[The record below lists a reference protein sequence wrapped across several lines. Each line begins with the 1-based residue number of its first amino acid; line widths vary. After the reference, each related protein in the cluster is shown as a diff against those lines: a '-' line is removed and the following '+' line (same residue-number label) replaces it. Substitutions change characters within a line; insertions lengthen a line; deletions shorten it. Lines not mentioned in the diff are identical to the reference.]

1 MSCNEQVFR
10 KQIVKGDLDTDDVA
24 VTIGRSIC

>member
-1 MSCNEQVFR
+1 MSYDEHVFR
-10 KQIVKGDLDTDDVA
+10 KQIIKGDVDTDDVA